1 MKNRVITGILV
12 FGLAVQALRLP
23 VAASAAETTEITE
36 SETQVHDNESES
48 QAAGDEA
55 QYPEWWDEEDP
66 MNARAYEQM
75 TEETDVQT
83 YAGPTVRTTGITTQW
98 GGVTYT
104 HCENNAEGKTIAAGI
119 DVSYYQGTIDWEK
132 VKNAGIDYVII
143 RVGYRAYRSG
153 SLAQDIKFQ
162 SYIKGAKE
170 AGLKVGAYIFSQA
183 ITEAEAAEE
192 ADFAIEQIEA
202 SGYTLDLPLAID
214 CEYAAEGVGR
224 LYEANLSKEEM
235 TNVASA
241 FCERAQS
248 LGYQPMIYASSSW
261 FYSKMDGEELGQKY
275 ILWMARY
282 NTYSYNDDRDANR
295 AYFGGQ
301 IDIWQCSDAAAVDG
315 ISGNVDLDWFY
326 LDALNGVCQGE
337 DGNWYYY
344 VNGEVDT
351 TFTGLAQNQNGWW
364 YVRNGMV
371 DFSYYGVE
379 QNGNG
384 WWRIEAGKVNFD
396 FNGFAENRN
405 GWWYLEGGKV
415 QLDQTEVIQ
424 GTVDGENGWWYVENG
439 KVTYTN
445 TVAANSNGW
454 WYIKNG
460 KVDFSHYGVEQN
472 SNGWWK
478 IEAGKVNFDFNG
490 FAENRNGWWYL
501 ESGKV
506 QLDRTDVIQGTV
518 DGENGWWYV
527 KNGKVTFTD
536 SVEQNYNGWW
546 RIEAGKV
553 NFDFNGF
560 AENRNGWWY
569 LENGKVQLDRTEVIQ
584 GTVDGETN
592 WWYVK
597 DGKVTVTDTVA
608 QNRNG
613 WWYIKDGKVDFSH
626 YGVEQNRNGW
636 WRIEEGKVNFNFNG
650 FAENRNGWWYLEGG
664 KVQLGV
670 TDVIQGTVDG
680 LEGWWYVENGQV
692 TFSDTVAENRNGW
705 WRIEAGRVNFDFNGI
720 AENQNGR
727 WYVLDGKVQL
737 DYSGRVTVDGESY
750 IIENGRVM

>member
-405 GWWYLEGGKV
+405 GWWYLE
-415 QLDQTEVIQ
+415 
-424 GTVDGENGWWYVENG
+424 
-439 KVTYTN
+439 
-445 TVAANSNGW
+445 
-454 WYIKNG
+454 
-460 KVDFSHYGVEQN
+460 
-472 SNGWWK
+472 
-478 IEAGKVNFDFNG
+478 
-490 FAENRNGWWYL
+490 
-501 ESGKV
+501 SGKV